1 MATLLK
7 IEDIHKTLEAGTVNE
22 NHFLKVLDL
31 TVEEGDFISVIGG
44 NGAGKSTLMNIL
56 AGGLQVDQ
64 GDILLEGKSIKQ
76 TSVRKRAKDIARV
89 FQDPK
94 MGTASRL
101 TIEENMAIAKKRG
114 AKRGLSWGVKEKDR
128 EEFKTALR
136 ELNIGLENRLKVDT
150 QYLSGGQ
157 RQALTLVMAAL
168 VKPKLLLLDEHTAA
182 LDPKTSEM
190 VMELTQKIVESHD
203 LTTLMITHDMN
214 HAIAYGN
221 RLIMLYQG
229 KIVVDVKGEEKKN
242 LTVEDLMR
250 LFQQNS
256 GETLVSDE
264 LVLG

>member
-7 IEDIHKTLEAGTVNE
+7 IEDIHKTFEAGTVNE
-22 NHFLKVLDL
+22 NHVLKGLDL

-114 AKRGLSWGVKEKDR
+114 AKRGLSWGVKDKDR